1 MQTPA
6 VAGEARAPFYAPASL
21 ASAALTYARHGWRVL
36 PVHTIHDSRCTC
48 GHVDCEH
55 PGKHPILHNGLTG
68 ASSDEGV
75 VADWWRRWSLARIGL
90 AVPDGWLVIDVD
102 DFDAFAD
109 LAARGLHLPDTLT
122 AATSRGQHW
131 YYRVRR
137 RVAPKVAILPHVDLR
152 GPGSYVIAPP
162 SPGYRWLSVPEHEVP
177 YLELD

>member
-6 VAGEARAPFYAPASL
+6 VAGGARVPLYTPANL
-21 ASAALTYARHGWRVL
+21 AGAALTYARHGWRVL
-36 PVHTIHDSRCTC
+36 PVHTIHDGRCTC
-48 GHVDCEH
+48 GDADCPH
-55 PGKHPILHNGLTG
+55 PGKHPVNRRGLTD
-68 ASSDEGV
+68 ASSEEGV

-122 AATSRGQHW
+122 AATSRGQHL

-137 RVAPKVAILPHVDLR
+137 RVAPKVAVLPHVDLR